1 VIALVDLD
9 KAIIAS
15 YETKGENFEILI
27 DPAVVQDMK
36 DGKEVNLIDH
46 MVIDTI
52 FKDSKKGTKASDE
65 KVKQV
70 FGTNDITAVAKEIVL
85 KGHIQLTTDQR
96 RAMQENKRKQIVQ
109 MIARNAVNPQTGAPH
124 PPQRIEI
131 AMEEAKVHVDPFKS
145 VEAQVQEVLNALRP
159 LIPIKFDKVKIA
171 IRLAPD
177 DYGKCYGDIKNF
189 GSIIREEW
197 QPNGYWIGV
206 VEMPAGMQTD
216 FYQKLNE
223 KTKGSVDTKIV
234 K

>member
-1 VIALVDLD
+1 MKLVDLD

-15 YETKGENFEILI
+15 YETKGERFEILI
-27 DPAVVQDMK
+27 DPDVVQLLK

-46 MVIDTI
+46 MVIDEI
-52 FKDSKKGTKASDE
+52 FKDSKKGTKASED
-65 KVKQV
+65 KIKAT
-70 FGTNDITAVAKEIVL
+70 FGTTDVIEVAKQIV
-85 KGHIQLTTDQR
+85 KEGHIQLTTDQR
-96 RAMQENKRKQIVQ
+96 RVMQENKRKQIIA
-109 MIARNAVNPQTGAPH
+109 MIARNAINPQTGAPH

-145 VEAQVQEVLNALRP
+145 AEAQVHDVLNALRP

-171 IRLAPD
+171 VRLAPD
-177 DYGKCYGDIKNF
+177 DYGKCYGDIKSF

-197 QPNGYWIGV
+197 QGNGYWIGV

-223 KTKGSVDTKIV
+223 KTKGSVETKVI